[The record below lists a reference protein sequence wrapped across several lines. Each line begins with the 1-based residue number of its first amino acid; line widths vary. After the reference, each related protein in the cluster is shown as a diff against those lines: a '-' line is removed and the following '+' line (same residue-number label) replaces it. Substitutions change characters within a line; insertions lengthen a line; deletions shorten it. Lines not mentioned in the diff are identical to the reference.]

1 MCDCI
6 FCKIANHEIP
16 STVVYED
23 DQVIAFDDLNPQA
36 PVHTLVIPKK
46 HYSDIADNVPAETM
60 GAMAHA
66 IQEVAKAK
74 GLEDGFRV
82 ISNKGVNAG
91 QTVMHF
97 HMHVL
102 GGKNLQLMPGYQR
115 DAGEVRTN
123 INLGLKYRLW
133 DSVYLQAGLMRGR
146 DPAFGVNGQFDMEP
160 EGILVWK
167 KPPAYVA
174 SERLRWRAEQATN
187 AELAA
192 LMAEKGVAWGEA

>member
-46 HYSDIADNVPAETM
+46 HYSDIVDNVPAQPR
-60 GAMAHA
+60 GAMAPA
-66 IQEVAKAK
+66 LQAVPKAK
-74 GLEDGFRV
+74 GRGHGPRV
-82 ISNKGVNAG
+82 IPNKGVNAG

-102 GGKNLQLMPGYQR
+102 GGKNL
-115 DAGEVRTN
+115 GE
-123 INLGLKYRLW
+123 NL
-133 DSVYLQAGLMRGR
+133 
-146 DPAFGVNGQFDMEP
+146 
-160 EGILVWK
+160 I
-167 KPPAYVA
+167 
-174 SERLRWRAEQATN
+174 
-187 AELAA
+187 
-192 LMAEKGVAWGEA
+192 

>member
-82 ISNKGVNAG
+82 ISNNCLLYTSPSPRDKR
-91 QTVMHF
+91 QSR
-97 HMHVL
+97 
-102 GGKNLQLMPGYQR
+102 MPSS
-115 DAGEVRTN
+115 A
-123 INLGLKYRLW
+123 
-133 DSVYLQAGLMRGR
+133 
-146 DPAFGVNGQFDMEP
+146 
-160 EGILVWK
+160 
-167 KPPAYVA
+167 
-174 SERLRWRAEQATN
+174 
-187 AELAA
+187 
-192 LMAEKGVAWGEA
+192 